1 MSKIGWVGIGV
12 MGRSMCG
19 HLLAAGHEVKVHTRT
34 KASAQSTIAAG
45 AQWCDTPGDVARESE
60 FVFTIVGYPAD
71 VRAVYLGEGGLVEQA
86 APGAVLVDMTTSEPA
101 LATEI
106 YQAARA
112 RGVAAL
118 DAPVSGGD
126 LGARGASLAI
136 MVGGEQEP
144 FDRTLPLFEKMGKNI
159 RLMGAPGAGQHTKMS
174 NQILIAGT
182 MIGVVESL
190 LYAVKSGLAVDD
202 VIAQHQDSPGP
213 QEAAQERGAYS
224 VGYNTDMAA
233 FAPKSHLTAAIWNW
247 GPFYTEMVQQ
257 IKDGTWKSDF
267 YWYGLDKGIV
277 DIAPFGEMVPA
288 DVQKTVLDKK
298 AEIAAGTYQ
307 VFTGPIKDQSGAE
320 KVAAGTVMA
329 DTDMLGFN
337 WFVQGVVGTLE

>member
-34 KASAQSTIAAG
+34 KASAESTISAG
-45 AQWCDTPGDVARESE
+45 AQWCDTPGEVAKGSE

-71 VRAVYLGEGGLVEQA
+71 VRAVYLGKGGLVDQA
-86 APGAVLVDMTTSEPA
+86 TPGCVLVDMTTSEPA

-112 RGVAAL
+112 RDVAVL

-190 LYAVKSGLAVDD
+190 LYAVKSGLDVDD
-202 VIAQHQDSPGP
+202 VI
-213 QEAAQERGAYS
+213 
-224 VGYNTDMAA
+224 
-233 FAPKSHLTAAIWNW
+233 
-247 GPFYTEMVQQ
+247 
-257 IKDGTWKSDF
+257 
-267 YWYGLDKGIV
+267 
-277 DIAPFGEMVPA
+277 
-288 DVQKTVLDKK
+288 DV
-298 AEIAAGTYQ
+298 IGSGAAGSWSINNLGRRIAKDDYDPG
-307 VFTGPIKDQSGAE
+307 FFIKHFVKDMGIALAE
-320 KVAAGTVMA
+320 ARRMGIALPGLALVEQLYVAAMAQGLENMGTQA
-329 DTDMLGFN
+329 LYIALKN
-337 WFVQGVVGTLE
+337 LNAAK

>member
-45 AQWCDTPGDVARESE
+45 AQWCDTPGDVAKGSE

-71 VRAVYLGEGGLVEQA
+71 VRAVYLSEGGLVDQA

-136 MVGGEQEP
+136 MVGGEQES

-190 LYAVKSGLAVDD
+190 LYAVKSGLDVDD
-202 VIAQHQDSPGP
+202 VIDVIGSGAAGSWSINNLGRRIAKDDYDPGFFIKHFVKDMGIALA
-213 QEAAQERGAYS
+213 EARRMGIAL
-224 VGYNTDMAA
+224 
-233 FAPKSHLTAAIWNW
+233 P
-247 GPFYTEMVQQ
+247 
-257 IKDGTWKSDF
+257 
-267 YWYGLDKGIV
+267 GLALV
-277 DIAPFGEMVPA
+277 E
-288 DVQKTVLDKK
+288 QLY
-298 AEIAAGTYQ
+298 IAAMAQGLENMGTQALYIALKNLNA
-307 VFTGPIKDQSGAE
+307 VK
-320 KVAAGTVMA
+320 
-329 DTDMLGFN
+329 
-337 WFVQGVVGTLE
+337 

>member
-45 AQWCDTPGDVARESE
+45 AQWCDTPGDVAKGSE

-71 VRAVYLGEGGLVEQA
+71 VRAVYLGEGGLVDQA

-136 MVGGEQEP
+136 MVGGEQES

-190 LYAVKSGLAVDD
+190 LYAVKSGLDVDD
-202 VIAQHQDSPGP
+202 VIDVIGSGAAGSWSINNLGRRIAKDDYDPGFFIKHFVKDMGIALA
-213 QEAAQERGAYS
+213 EARRMGIAL
-224 VGYNTDMAA
+224 
-233 FAPKSHLTAAIWNW
+233 P
-247 GPFYTEMVQQ
+247 
-257 IKDGTWKSDF
+257 
-267 YWYGLDKGIV
+267 GLALV
-277 DIAPFGEMVPA
+277 E
-288 DVQKTVLDKK
+288 QLY
-298 AEIAAGTYQ
+298 IAAMAQGLENMGTQALYIALKNLNA
-307 VFTGPIKDQSGAE
+307 VK
-320 KVAAGTVMA
+320 
-329 DTDMLGFN
+329 
-337 WFVQGVVGTLE
+337 